1 MRLQQ
6 DQREAMSSLAEAA
19 GREKALKARRSALS
33 PHPRVATRMRW
44 NQRAVAWVPP
54 PGSRAPP
61 IPPDTGMGYTF
72 VSRQG
77 CECAPALDT
86 TVPARGSQAVA
97 RAICLG
103 ERSVAQG
110 RIIATQ
116 PEPAPAALAP
126 EPEGPPPFEAEEADA
141 ASAMIARGQLRL
153 CLGRQAEGLQSDVD
167 QLHARGE
174 TDQPST
180 PQHRASPYSA
190 VGAHRRM
197 CSLSFCLP
205 VPVPVLVLVLVLC
218 DGRGRPRVGR
228 PHGAAV
234 RAVPD
239 VHAHRRRERAPPGAR
254 YEYWHWHR
262 HWH

>member
-1 MRLQQ
+1 MDALEPKSRRVGPSFLQ
-6 DQREAMSSLAEAA
+6 
-19 GREKALKARRSALS
+19 
-33 PHPRVATRMRW
+33 P
-44 NQRAVAWVPP
+44 
-54 PGSRAPP
+54 SRAPP
-61 IPPDTGMGYTF
+61 QSRPDTGMGYTF

-174 TDQPST
+174 TDQPSPPNT
-180 PQHRASPYSA
+180 VPRLTQPWALTVECARSPF
-190 VGAHRRM
+190 VCRCR
-197 CSLSFCLP
+197 CRC
-205 VPVPVLVLVLVLC
+205 
-218 DGRGRPRVGR
+218 R
-228 PHGAAV
+228 
-234 RAVPD
+234 
-239 VHAHRRRERAPPGAR
+239 
-254 YEYWHWHR
+254 
-262 HWH
+262 